1 MYPLSQYAAAGGL
14 MSYGANLPDAFLQTG
29 IYVGRILKGT
39 QPADLPVLQ
48 PTKIEFVLNL
58 KTAKA
63 LDLQVPDK
71 LVALADE
78 VIE

>member
-1 MYPLSQYAAAGGL
+1 
-14 MSYGANLPDAFLQTG
+14 LQTG
-29 IYVGRILKGT
+29 IYVGNILKGA

-48 PTKIEFVLNL
+48 PKIEFVLNL

-63 LDLQVPDK
+63 LGLQVADK
-71 LVALADE
+71 LIALAEE